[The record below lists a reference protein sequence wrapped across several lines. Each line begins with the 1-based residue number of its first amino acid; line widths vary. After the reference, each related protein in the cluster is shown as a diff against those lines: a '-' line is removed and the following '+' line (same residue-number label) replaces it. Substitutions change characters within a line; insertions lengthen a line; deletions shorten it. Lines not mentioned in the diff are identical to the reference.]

1 MHNGY
6 GIEKDKTNLII
17 FLIKDSNFQLIEKN
31 CCCAIMAISCP
42 QYLLKYSHPWK
53 NDAFP
58 GRRALG
64 IGGRWALGVVTRQN
78 LAT

>member
-58 GRRALG
+58 GRWILVGA
-64 IGGRWALGVVTRQN
+64 GRWELSLGKT
-78 LAT
+78 